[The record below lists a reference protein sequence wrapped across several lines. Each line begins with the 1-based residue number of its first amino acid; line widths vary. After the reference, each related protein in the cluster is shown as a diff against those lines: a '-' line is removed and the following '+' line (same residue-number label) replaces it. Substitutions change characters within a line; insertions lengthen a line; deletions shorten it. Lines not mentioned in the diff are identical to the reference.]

1 MSKKKFYI
9 FLGIALLMIFAF
21 NKMEYVLEKIPGNG
35 LEKYKYLNKGVFNQY
50 VLYDPLG
57 FSFTQRGALAA
68 GIGFLIVFILFLIFY
83 DNRKYKKESNMV
95 QRSGGKLQRLKKL
108 QTTK

>member
-50 VLYDPLG
+50 VL
-57 FSFTQRGALAA
+57 
-68 GIGFLIVFILFLIFY
+68 
-83 DNRKYKKESNMV
+83 
-95 QRSGGKLQRLKKL
+95 
-108 QTTK
+108 

>member
-9 FLGIALLMIFAF
+9 FLGIALLMVFAF

-35 LEKYKYLNKGVFNQY
+35 IEKYKYLNKGVFNQY

-68 GIGFLIVFILFLIFY
+68 GIGFLTGGAATAASLRI
-83 DNRKYKKESNMV
+83 RATKKPS
-95 QRSGGKLQRLKKL
+95 QS
-108 QTTK
+108 